1 MILQDGSLVIFFLYS
16 IILMQHIFLEILLQE
31 NITALFLTTTDVQ
44 LFYCLTLLSGFSPPL
59 LSYIFCLWL
68 DW

>member
-1 MILQDGSLVIFFLYS
+1 MVLQDGSLVIFFLYS

-44 LFYCLTLLSGFSPPL
+44 MFYCLTL
-59 LSYIFCLWL
+59 
-68 DW
+68 